1 MIEQIQRDA
10 TTAYFAVDY
19 RLRIAPR
26 TACTK
31 FWSEIVR
38 YIIFAANSTLYVEQ
52 VSIILALERKQTS
65 EPSMKKKQVSTAIAR
80 KWWNLQHPGRVIQ
93 YLSVAVSV

>member
-19 RLRIAPR
+19 GLRIAPQNSLHQ
-26 TACTK
+26 

-38 YIIFAANSTLYVEQ
+38 YVIFAVNFN
-52 VSIILALERKQTS
+52 
-65 EPSMKKKQVSTAIAR
+65 AIRGTGLDHTRA
-80 KWWNLQHPGRVIQ
+80 
-93 YLSVAVSV
+93 